1 MSGYRL
7 RFAAPLRALQDGT
20 ATRRSV
26 ACGLAGL
33 LVAAGFPS
41 GSGGAPAKNRR
52 KRKRRHPPVNEFGCR
67 DVGVACTGADRCCS
81 GVCAGK
87 RGKKRCQAHD
97 TGGCE
102 LAQDSCSGT
111 NFACTTTTGNP
122 GFCHVTTGNAPYCA
136 LDGVDAECTKD
147 ADCVPFCGPLA
158 ACAVCAEPGQAPF
171 RFCASPDSCPPPL

>member
-1 MSGYRL
+1 MSRL
-7 RFAAPLRALQDGT
+7 QHDLLRPALEDGI
-20 ATRRSV
+20 ATRRTV
-26 ACGLAGL
+26 ARGLTGLLAAAGLAWAGGDGQ
-33 LVAAGFPS
+33 AA
-41 GSGGAPAKNRR
+41 KRR
-52 KRKRRHPPVNEFGCR
+52 GKTRKRRQAPINEFGCR
-67 DVGVACTGADRCCS
+67 NVGVGCTNASQCCS
-81 GVCAGK
+81 GVCSGK

-171 RFCASPDSCPPPL
+171 RFCASPDSCLPPL